1 MKEKFI
7 KEIIMNQLFD
17 YLKNVQ
23 ERCASYFDTLDT
35 TAINPPELKR
45 GATDYFLRGG
55 KRLRPAMMALCAG
68 AVGGEIMEK
77 EVLPAMVSVEL
88 FHTFTLIHDDIID
101 NDDIRRGGKSI
112 HILVRDMFSGH
123 PRAEEYGKDIAIL
136 AGDSLHALS
145 ITTLLNCQYSSYISP
160 SVVLEV
166 VRELDGVCL
175 NDLLCGESV
184 DTRLGLFDKN
194 NLEFT
199 DDILKVIDQKTGALF
214 AYSARAGAMLGLN
227 TTNRDDERVVSLG
240 EFARLCGLAF
250 QLKDDILG
258 IMSDEKTLGKPIG
271 SDIREGKKTIIL
283 CEAYKNATSAEKE
296 LLHNVV
302 GVANSSPEK
311 IEVAKN
317 ILIERGGVKKAERL
331 AEEYICEAL
340 KKLEAIEKSKYTDLL
355 SLVAEY
361 MSARKL

>member
-1 MKEKFI
+1 
-7 KEIIMNQLFD
+7 MNQLFD
-17 YLKNVQ
+17 YLQNVQ
-23 ERCASYFDTLDT
+23 ERCASYFNSLDT
-35 TAINPPELKR
+35 TSINPPELKT

-55 KRLRPAMMALCAG
+55 KRLRPAMMSLCAG
-68 AVGGEIMEK
+68 AVGGEVMEK

-101 NDDIRRGGKSI
+101 NDDIRRGGKSV

-123 PRAEEYGKDIAIL
+123 PRSDEYGKDIAIL

-145 ITTLLNCQYSSYISP
+145 VNTLLNCQDSEYISP
-160 SVVLEV
+160 SVVLQV
-166 VRELDGVCL
+166 VRELDNVCL

-184 DTRLGLFDKN
+184 DTRLGLFEKN
-194 NLEFT
+194 NLNFT

-214 AYSARAGAMLGLN
+214 AYSARAGAMMGLN
-227 TTNRDDERVVSLG
+227 TTKRDEKRVVSLG

-283 CEAYKNATSAEKE
+283 CEAYKNATNAEKE
-296 LLHNVV
+296 LLQTVV

-311 IEVAKN
+311 IEEAKS
-317 ILIERGGVKKAERL
+317 ILINRGGVKMAEKL
-331 AEEYICEAL
+331 AEEYISQAMT
-340 KKLEAIEKSKYTDLL
+340 KLDTIEKSKYTDLL
-355 SLVAEY
+355 SLMAEY